1 MNAVYVVPTKTPS
14 DVSGIQKLIDEKVIA
29 PEDIIAVLGKTEGNG
44 CVNDWTRGYSVDTLK
59 HYFTGLMNEDAAE
72 KIIYVMSGGTEGIL
86 SPHLALI
93 CKNDKVCD

>member
-1 MNAVYVVPTKTPS
+1 MNAVYVVPTRTPS

-59 HYFTGLMNEDAAE
+59 HYFTGLMNEEAAE
-72 KIIYVMSGGTEGIL
+72 KIIYVYCVFSGAHNSYSRSFCSWIYFN
-86 SPHLALI
+86 S
-93 CKNDKVCD
+93 